1 MGKLNRYQ
9 LEQTLSGIGQDLK
22 ASNEKLATMYTDAK
36 TTLEART
43 EQKNMVKDLEE
54 RYAGVKAQLE
64 QFDKAAQAK
73 LNAQNK
79 FGENGDEKSKVI
91 NAKASLIRSVMA
103 RKPVSAEIKNILGG
117 VKAAA
122 LGDGSTLGDGD
133 KILPSTLTNE
143 LLTEPVVTNPL
154 RDISTITNIT
164 NLEVP
169 KVIFSLDDDNFITDG
184 ATAKELAA
192 SADTIVFG
200 RNKFKVFCDITETVL
215 NGTNTNLVATVN
227 AGLQSGLAKKEKKV
241 AFEAATPTDMS
252 FYKKNE
258 AGTEYLITA
267 KSGTTMYDAITAAL
281 ADLEDDYAQN
291 AKIVMRKADYFA
303 MIKDLANGSATL
315 FMAQPEQILGA
326 PVVFCDLATIPI
338 VGDFTYSHFNYD
350 LNMLY
355 DQDKDVKT
363 GIESFV
369 LTAWLDHKIKMYSA
383 FRLATVTP

>member
-1 MGKLNRYQ
+1 MSKLNRYQ
-9 LEQTLSGIGQDLK
+9 LEQTLAGIGQDLK
-22 ASNEKLATMYTDAK
+22 AANEKLTSMYADAK
-36 TTLEART
+36 TTLEARN
-43 EQKNMVKDLEE
+43 EQKNTVKDLEE
-54 RYAGVKAQLE
+54 RYNGIKAQLE
-64 QFDKAAQAK
+64 QLDKEAQEK
-73 LNAQNK
+73 LDAQNK
-79 FGENGDEKSKVI
+79 LSGIKDDKSKI
-91 NAKASLIRSVMA
+91 ITAKASLIRSVMA
-103 RKPVSAEIKNILGG
+103 RKSVSAEIKNILGG

-122 LGDGSTLGDGD
+122 LGDGSTLGDGE

-154 RDISTITNIT
+154 RDISTLTNIT

-169 KVIFSLDDDNFITDG
+169 KIIFSLDDDNFVADG

-215 NGTNTNLVATVN
+215 NGTNTNLVDTVN

-241 AFEAATPTDMS
+241 AFEATTPTDMS
-252 FYKKNE
+252 FYQKDGSNYKIK
-258 AGTEYLITA
+258 AV
-267 KSGTTMYDAITAAL
+267 SGSNMYDAITQAL

-355 DQDKDVKT
+355 DQDKNVKT

-383 FRLATVTP
+383 FRLATVTTP

>member
-1 MGKLNRYQ
+1 M
-9 LEQTLSGIGQDLK
+9 T
-22 ASNEKLATMYTDAK
+22 
-36 TTLEART
+36 
-43 EQKNMVKDLEE
+43 
-54 RYAGVKAQLE
+54 
-64 QFDKAAQAK
+64 
-73 LNAQNK
+73 
-79 FGENGDEKSKVI
+79 
-91 NAKASLIRSVMA
+91 
-103 RKPVSAEIKNILGG
+103 
-117 VKAAA
+117 
-122 LGDGSTLGDGD
+122 
-133 KILPSTLTNE
+133 
-143 LLTEPVVTNPL
+143 VVTNPL

-303 MIKDLANGSATL
+303 MIKDLANGSTTL

-355 DQDKDVKT
+355 DQDKTCHCNSLVRPKD
-363 GIESFV
+363 
-369 LTAWLDHKIKMYSA
+369 
-383 FRLATVTP
+383 

>member
-1 MGKLNRYQ
+1 MSKLNRYQ
-9 LEQTLSGIGQDLK
+9 LEQTLAGIGQNLK
-22 ASNEKLATMYTDAK
+22 AETEKLTSMYADSK
-36 TTLEART
+36 TTLDARS
-43 EQKNMVKDLEE
+43 EQKNVVKDLEE
-54 RYAGVKAQLE
+54 RHNGIKSQIAELDA
-64 QFDKAAQAK
+64 AAQAK
-73 LNAQNK
+73 LQAKSSIDNIK
-79 FGENGDEKSKVI
+79 DDKSKI
-91 NAKASLIRSVMA
+91 ITAKASLIRSVMA
-103 RKPVSAEIKNILGG
+103 RKPVADDIKNILGG

-122 LGDGSTLGDGD
+122 LGDGSTLGNGD

-154 RDISTITNIT
+154 RDISTMTNIT

-169 KVIFSLDDDNFITDG
+169 KIIFSLDDDNFIADG

-215 NGTNTNLVATVN
+215 NGTDTNLVATVN

-241 AFEAATPTDMS
+241 AFEATTPTDMS
-252 FYKKNE
+252 FYQKTGENYAIK
-258 AGTEYLITA
+258 AV
-267 KSGTTMYDAITAAL
+267 SGSTMYDAITQAL
-281 ADLEDDYAQN
+281 ADLEDDYGQN

-326 PVVFCDLATIPI
+326 PVVFCDLATVPI
-338 VGDFTYSHFNYD
+338 IGDFAYSHFNYD

-355 DQDKDVKT
+355 DQDKNVKT

>member
-122 LGDGSTLGDGD
+122 LGDGSTLGD
-133 KILPSTLTNE
+133 
-143 LLTEPVVTNPL
+143 
-154 RDISTITNIT
+154 
-164 NLEVP
+164 
-169 KVIFSLDDDNFITDG
+169 DG
-184 ATAKELAA
+184 SYQPFERY
-192 SADTIVFG
+192 FNN
-200 RNKFKVFCDITETVL
+200 NKY
-215 NGTNTNLVATVN
+215 N
-227 AGLQSGLAKKEKKV
+227 
-241 AFEAATPTDMS
+241 
-252 FYKKNE
+252 
-258 AGTEYLITA
+258 
-267 KSGTTMYDAITAAL
+267 
-281 ADLEDDYAQN
+281 
-291 AKIVMRKADYFA
+291 
-303 MIKDLANGSATL
+303 
-315 FMAQPEQILGA
+315 QP
-326 PVVFCDLATIPI
+326 
-338 VGDFTYSHFNYD
+338 
-350 LNMLY
+350 
-355 DQDKDVKT
+355 
-363 GIESFV
+363 
-369 LTAWLDHKIKMYSA
+369 
-383 FRLATVTP
+383 